1 MIKSKSWSKFVLVQ
15 TILLNLF
22 ITRRCQD
29 RLERALQSTQFAQ
42 SATEEQ
48 LERAHVRIE
57 ELKLINN
64 KLNDQLIDEQQ
75 ERHKFQNNSISIDHQ
90 RETLR
95 VSIILYIVLV
105 YTRKLN
111 LCYINRQ
118 SMIHTILITLMSI
131 VLFFCY
137 LIIILNLRMNWRK
150 NQNVFAT

>member
-1 MIKSKSWSKFVLVQ
+1 MVQ
-15 TILLNLF
+15 AILLNLF

-42 SATEEQ
+42 NATEEQ

-75 ERHKFQNNSISIDHQ
+75 ERHKFQNNTISIDHQ

-95 VSIILYIVLV
+95 VSIILNVMLV
-105 YTRKLN
+105 NMRKLT
-111 LCYINRQ
+111 LYYTSIQ
-118 SMIHTILITLMSI
+118 SIIHTNLITLSSI
-131 VLFFCY
+131 ILFLCK
-137 LIIILNLRMNWRK
+137 LILILNLRMNWRK
-150 NQNVFAT
+150 NQNVFPILTH

>member
-131 VLFFCY
+131 VLFFV
-137 LIIILNLRMNWRK
+137 NL
-150 NQNVFAT
+150 